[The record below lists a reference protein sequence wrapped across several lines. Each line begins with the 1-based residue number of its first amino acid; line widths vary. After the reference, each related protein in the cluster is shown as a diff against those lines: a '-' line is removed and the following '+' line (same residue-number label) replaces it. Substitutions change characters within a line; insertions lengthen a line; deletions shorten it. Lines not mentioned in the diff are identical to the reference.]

1 MATPA
6 SSVPPKFLVAKD
18 AVDKYNYKNL
28 NDSPFE
34 DALRG
39 WTKEDRRSFFEWFSA
54 QAKAERE
61 EEIRR
66 QQAHPAMT
74 VPQYVKTLMNVDFS
88 DQDSVGKF
96 INLTQIFDW
105 RPHPEPVVLGTEKGY
120 KYQLISSLSWW
131 EISSD
136 ITEDAEASGAVVEI
150 RSALA
155 NTISPVQYIVPLGFL
170 QCVTTHITVTVVA
183 HSNPFNTIF
192 PAY

>member
-1 MATPA
+1 MGGHIPT
-6 SSVPPKFLVAKD
+6 
-18 AVDKYNYKNL
+18 
-28 NDSPFE
+28 
-34 DALRG
+34 R
-39 WTKEDRRSFFEWFSA
+39 
-54 QAKAERE
+54 AERDLDL
-61 EEIRR
+61 RPSPSMG
-66 QQAHPAMT
+66 QHADFHGFLDFDNTSQLSLLYPFACSLLASMDGWKPQAHNFHQAQPAMT
-74 VPQYVKTLMNVDFS
+74 VPQYVKALMNVDLS
-88 DQDSVGKF
+88 DQDSLGKF